1 MKAFFTTSFLFLA
14 ILLTAPTQAFAQDV
28 ERPTPSLRLAGG
40 DLSARPLVRYL
51 AAALQLS
58 QQQTETVQ
66 QALRTRPLQVR
77 TPEQVS
83 QRLQAVLTLD
93 QYDQLLRLQADAA
106 TYSNLRCLAM
116 R

>member
-1 MKAFFTTSFLFLA
+1 MKTILTTSFLFLA
-14 ILLTAPTQAFAQDV
+14 ILLTAPTRAFAQDV

-40 DLSARPLVRYL
+40 DLGAHPLVRYL
-51 AAALQLS
+51 AATLQLS
-58 QQQTETVQ
+58 QEQTETVQ
-66 QALRTRPLQVR
+66 QTLRTRPLEVH

-93 QYDQLLRLQADAA
+93 QYDKLLQLQTDVD
-106 TYSNLRCLAM
+106 TYKSLRCLAV

>member
-1 MKAFFTTSFLFLA
+1 MKAFFTASFLFLA
-14 ILLTAPTQAFAQDV
+14 VLLTAPTRAFAQDV

-40 DLSARPLVRYL
+40 ELSARPLVRYL
-51 AAALQLS
+51 AATLQLS
-58 QQQTETVQ
+58 HAQTETVQ
-66 QALRTRPLQVR
+66 QALRTRPLEVR

-93 QYDQLLRLQADAA
+93 QYDQLLQLQADAD
-106 TYSNLRCLAM
+106 TYKCLRCLAT